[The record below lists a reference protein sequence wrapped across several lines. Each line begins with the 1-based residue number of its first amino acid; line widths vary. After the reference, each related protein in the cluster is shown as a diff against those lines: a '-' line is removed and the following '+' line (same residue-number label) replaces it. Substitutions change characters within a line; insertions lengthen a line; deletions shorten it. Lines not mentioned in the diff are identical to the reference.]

1 VHHTSERERKT
12 HTQRAKRASKL
23 SASLYNRRR
32 NEREKTNLDWK
43 KPAKPHRRNK
53 ERFAREKQKQNKN
66 NREEETLYI
75 THSVFK

>member
-1 VHHTSERERKT
+1 MHHTSERERKT

-43 KPAKPHRRNK
+43 KPAKQHKRNEMK
-53 ERFAREKQKQNKN
+53 RLRKTKAEYE
-66 NREEETLYI
+66 
-75 THSVFK
+75 